1 MGYIIG
7 SIAWSG
13 NKKGESI
20 KTNIFAIIISF
31 VSGYTFFNSSSMM
44 IIIVLTT
51 LVINEIK
58 DMEDA
63 EMKIY
68 ERK

>member
-1 MGYIIG
+1 MYLMGL
-7 SIAWSG
+7 
-13 NKKGESI
+13 
-20 KTNIFAIIISF
+20 IFAIIISF